1 MKDSEKELLEKKGIF
16 TGTPSQ
22 VGQVFGI
29 KISSGWTRGRFLGTH
44 EYGGHVRNSFGFG
57 LKRSR
62 TLSRYEFVNMKTGK
76 EVVIK
81 SKQKIAGRIPEAENS
96 ATPSGGE

>member
-1 MKDSEKELLEKKGIF
+1 MKDSEKELLEAKGIF

-22 VGQVFGI
+22 IGQVFGI

-44 EYGGHVRNSFGFG
+44 EYGGFKRQFGS
-57 LKRSR
+57 KSR
-62 TLSRYEFVNMKTGK
+62 KLTRYEFVNLKTGK

-81 SKQKIAGRIPEAENS
+81 SKLKIAGRIPEAENS
-96 ATPSGGE
+96 ATPSN